1 MIYEGLDLS
10 AEIRTVA
17 ALGLGDTILLWG
29 VASPA
34 SRSAIGGGRARPAP
48 AADLSSSAPRPG
60 PGAQQRFAGLLDAC
74 SEVAVAAG
82 MANVLAGVNVAG
94 EEAYRQMAA
103 RGFHTEISGV
113 TMHRPSEPGYSRP
126 GIYVLDDWG

>member
-1 MIYEGLDLS
+1 
-10 AEIRTVA
+10 
-17 ALGLGDTILLWG
+17 
-29 VASPA
+29 
-34 SRSAIGGGRARPAP
+34 
-48 AADLSSSAPRPG
+48 
-60 PGAQQRFAGLLDAC
+60 
-74 SEVAVAAG
+74 